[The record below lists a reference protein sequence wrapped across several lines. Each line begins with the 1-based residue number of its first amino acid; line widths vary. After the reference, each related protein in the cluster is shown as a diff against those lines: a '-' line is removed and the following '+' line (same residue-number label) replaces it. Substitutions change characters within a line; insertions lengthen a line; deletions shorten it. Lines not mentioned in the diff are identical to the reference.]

1 MFHFHVGTAICQN
14 LLWKIVLLVSCN
26 VFCFMQK
33 SEKQKW
39 ADPKA
44 LLFHKANCFWVV
56 VLIQ

>member
-1 MFHFHVGTAICQN
+1 MSEPFMENCIISQLQC
-14 LLWKIVLLVSCN
+14 VL
-26 VFCFMQK
+26 FYAKK

-39 ADPKA
+39 ADPKT